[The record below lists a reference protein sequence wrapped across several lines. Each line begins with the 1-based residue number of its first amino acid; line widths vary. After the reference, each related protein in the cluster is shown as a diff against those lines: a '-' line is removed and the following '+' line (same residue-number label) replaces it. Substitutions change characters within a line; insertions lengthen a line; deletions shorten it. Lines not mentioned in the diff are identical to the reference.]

1 MRGALMR
8 RLILACMVVVL
19 SWIAA
24 PRADALVCGILGCS
38 CTVSATALDFTSFN
52 PLDGNQDAEGLVTV
66 DCTGLA
72 ELFPSMVV
80 RMQSGLYGTISARK
94 MRTGSGDLLDYN
106 IYTTS
111 TRNVVWGNGTTG
123 STVTVS
129 GGILGLG
136 HWTATNGVYG
146 RAMPTTA
153 TRPGAYSDTVI
164 VRIDW

>member
-1 MRGALMR
+1 MTRAVLFALA
-8 RLILACMVVVL
+8 LCLA
-19 SWIAA
+19 SIAT
-24 PRADALVCGILGCS
+24 PADALVCGLFGCS
-38 CTVSATALDFTSFN
+38 CSVTAAPLDFENISPFE
-52 PLDGNQDAEGLVTV
+52 GAQDADGEITV

-80 RMQSGLYGTISARK
+80 RMQSGVHGTISQRK
-94 MRTGSGDLLDYN
+94 MRSVAGDLLNYN

-111 TRNVVWGNGTTG
+111 TRNVIWGNGTTG

-136 HWTATNGVYG
+136 HWAVTRDVYG
-146 RAMPTTA
+146 RVSPTSA
-153 TRPGAYSDTVI
+153 TKPGAYSDTVI